1 MAIYSTLYGLPQS
14 MVDYLNQPLPDI
26 SGLSYTPVEAPTI
39 EAPTIE
45 DVITEEGIASLYP
58 QVAASG
64 GGDSFSPYNIRPGDS
79 SIRTSDQYN
88 PYAFRQASEK
98 SYVGD
103 PNGYGYRT
111 NTEAQKM
118 MDNYPDYYRG
128 KPLTGIEQLL
138 SKIPTPFGL
147 IKKGLDALGNK
158 LPVNKAAIFQNEL
171 LGQGIKLDSL
181 GRIVTDNYNTPQGIM
196 AGYNTVSGGGL
207 NMLTGGAY
215 GEPTTYG
222 LDKSYDKR
230 RETVAKA
237 LEKMGMSKEDIEA
250 ALAGEYTGEAPINP
264 ITGKPTTLVDRLGL
278 FNQSQNLLNKRLS
291 MADLIFEQQRE
302 EKRKSDPAF
311 IEQQKIEKAAK
322 DNRDFQQTV
331 KKAADEKAA
340 TAREEGAAKARK
352 KQLVK
357 QQLKKQQM
365 KKLLELEKKVQQKLD
380 KKQLKKQQRKKQQ
393 IKKLQKTEMLHVV
406 EAAEA
411 VVVILQEKE
420 VELLVQQVALVI
432 KD

>member
-39 EAPTIE
+39 E

-58 QVAASG
+58 EVVASG

-79 SIRTSDQYN
+79 SIRTSDQYS

-138 SKIPTPFGL
+138 SKIPTPFGF
-147 IKKGLDALGNK
+147 IKKGLDALADK

-250 ALAGEYTGEAPINP
+250 ALAGEYTGKAPINP

-278 FNQSQNLLNKRLS
+278 FNQSQNLLNKSLS
-291 MADLIFEQQRE
+291 MADLIFEQKQE

-311 IEQQKIEKAAK
+311 IEQQKIEKAAE
-322 DNRDFQQTV
+322 DR
-331 KKAADEKAA
+331 
-340 TAREEGAAKARK
+340 
-352 KQLVK
+352 
-357 QQLKKQQM
+357 
-365 KKLLELEKKVQQKLD
+365 
-380 KKQLKKQQRKKQQ
+380 
-393 IKKLQKTEMLHVV
+393 
-406 EAAEA
+406 
-411 VVVILQEKE
+411 
-420 VELLVQQVALVI
+420 
-432 KD
+432 

>member
-39 EAPTIE
+39 E

-58 QVAASG
+58 QVAASDG

-88 PYAFRQASEK
+88 PYAYRQAAAK
-98 SYVGD
+98 SGFGIPSGILADSSYLY
-103 PNGYGYRT
+103 P
-111 NTEAQKM
+111 QK
-118 MDNYPDYYRG
+118 
-128 KPLTGIEQLL
+128 TGIEQLL
-138 SKIPTPFGL
+138 SKIPTPFGF
-147 IKKGLDALGNK
+147 IRKGLDALADK

-196 AGYNTVSGGGL
+196 AGYNTVSGGLL
-207 NMLTGGAY
+207 NMLTGGKY

-222 LDKSYDKR
+222 LDKSYDQR

-278 FNQSQNLLNKRLS
+278 FNQSQNLLNKSLS

-331 KKAADEKAA
+331 A
-340 TAREEGAAKARK
+340 ARESANRQEAANREAARQAGIEVDK
-352 KQLVK
+352 QKQLNK
-357 QQLKKQQM
+357 QRQLKKQQL
-365 KKLLELEKKVQQKLD
+365 KAVVVILQEKEVELLVQQ
-380 KKQLKKQQRKKQQ
+380 
-393 IKKLQKTEMLHVV
+393 VV
-406 EAAEA
+406 NHLEEIM

>member
-39 EAPTIE
+39 E

-58 QVAASG
+58 QVAASDG
-64 GGDSFSPYNIRPGDS
+64 GGDSFSPYDIRPGDS

-88 PYAFRQASEK
+88 PYAYRQAAAK
-98 SYVGD
+98 SGFGIPSGILADSSYLY
-103 PNGYGYRT
+103 P
-111 NTEAQKM
+111 QK
-118 MDNYPDYYRG
+118 
-128 KPLTGIEQLL
+128 TGIEQLL
-138 SKIPTPFGL
+138 SKIPTPFGF
-147 IKKGLDALGNK
+147 IRKGLDALADK

-196 AGYNTVSGGGL
+196 AGYNTVSGGLL
-207 NMLTGGAY
+207 NMLTGGKY

-222 LDKSYDKR
+222 LDKSYDQR

-278 FNQSQNLLNKRLS
+278 FNQSQNLLNKSLS

-331 KKAADEKAA
+331 A
-340 TAREEGAAKARK
+340 ARESANR
-352 KQLVK
+352 Q
-357 QQLKKQQM
+357 
-365 KKLLELEKKVQQKLD
+365 
-380 KKQLKKQQRKKQQ
+380 
-393 IKKLQKTEMLHVV
+393 
-406 EAAEA
+406 EAANREA
-411 VVVILQEKE
+411 ARQAGIEAARQSANRQEAANREAARGDGRDMVVIGSNPTGSPGSRGRGGSDE
-420 VELLVQQVALVI
+420 AGSF
-432 KD
+432 

>member
-14 MVDYLNQPLPDI
+14 MVDYLNQSLPDI
-26 SGLSYTPVEAPTI
+26 SGIFQPSGSSIPTPVSV
-39 EAPTIE
+39 E

-58 QVAASG
+58 QVATNGGG

-79 SIRTSDQYN
+79 SIRTFDQYN
-88 PYAFRQASEK
+88 
-98 SYVGD
+98 SYL
-103 PNGYGYRT
+103 
-111 NTEAQKM
+111 
-118 MDNYPDYYRG
+118 YP
-128 KPLTGIEQLL
+128 KKTGIEQLL

-264 ITGKPTTLVDRLGL
+264 ITGKPTTLVDTLGL
-278 FNQSQNLLNKRLS
+278 FNQSQNLLNKSLS

-340 TAREEGAAKARK
+340 RAREEGAAKSIKDAAK
-352 KQLVK
+352 KAA
-357 QQLKKQQM
+357 
-365 KKLLELEKKVQQKLD
+365 D
-380 KKQLKKQQRKKQQ
+380 KK
-393 IKKLQKTEMLHVV
+393 
-406 EAAEA
+406 AAENRDA
-411 VVVILQEKE
+411 ARGGGGGRSAPSSGTGRGATSATSSGLGGFGFSDKRLKE
-420 VELLVQQVALVI
+420 NIELIGKSPSNINIYKFNYKNNPTTYQGVMADEVSWASVKHPSGYMMVDYNKIDVEFKKI
-432 KD
+432 